1 MSDVARAN
9 MTTYMQKEYE
19 AALELEERPV
29 LNEVRFHSGHSQKG
43 KLSF

>member
-1 MSDVARAN
+1 MSDLARAN

-29 LNEVRFHSGHSQKG
+29 LNEVKCDSGHSQWG
-43 KLSF
+43 TLSF